1 MTMPDVSLQNDTTVA
16 SSSVSITTEVVS
28 SSTRPLTKKEV
39 QKQLNA
45 TVGPSLKSYFKDAP
59 IMAKVAYCEST
70 HTQFDSAGVVHRG
83 VVNSKDVGVFQI
95 NEKYHLKRSKDMGI
109 DIYSIEGNM
118 EYARVLYEEQG
129 LQPWSASKPCWGK
142 FLDLAIK

>member
-1 MTMPDVSLQNDTTVA
+1 M
-16 SSSVSITTEVVS
+16 E
-28 SSTRPLTKKEV
+28 
-39 QKQLNA
+39 
-45 TVGPSLKSYFKDAP
+45 
-59 IMAKVAYCEST
+59 KVAYCEST
-70 HTQFDSAGVVHRG
+70 YMQFDSVGVVHRG
-83 VVNSKDVGVFQI
+83 IVNNKDVGIFQI
-95 NEKYHLKRSKDMGI
+95 NEKYHLKRSQDLGM

>member
-1 MTMPDVSLQNDTTVA
+1 MTMPDTSLQNDATVA
-16 SSSVSITTEVVS
+16 SSSVSITEVA

-45 TVGPSLKSYFKDAP
+45 TVGSSVKSYFKDAP
-59 IMAKVAYCEST
+59 IMEKVAYCEST
-70 HTQFDSAGVVHRG
+70 YMQFDSVGVVHRG
-83 VVNSKDVGVFQI
+83 IVNNKDVGIFQI
-95 NEKYHLKRSKDMGI
+95 NEKYHLKRSQDLGM